1 MAFVHKR
8 RWVMK
13 GLNWHKNLTEAL
25 NEVSGGSRLPMI
37 LFHRTG
43 CEGSVKM
50 LNETLKDLS
59 VERLLGREIAPVL
72 CNLDENPEMGRKF
85 HIDWTPAFVITDEQ
99 GTELERFVGYL
110 PVEEFIPQ
118 LLLSKGLADFHIER
132 LKDAMGDFEELIEEH
147 AASELVPEAE
157 YYLGAVQFRTTG
169 DISKLGDVCAAM
181 NSRFPDS
188 IWTKKCSIW
197 GHQKTYLKP
206 FVGYDGGGSA
216 GSGAY

>member
-1 MAFVHKR
+1 
-8 RWVMK
+8 MK

-50 LNETLKDLS
+50 LNETLKDLA
-59 VERLLGREIAPVL
+59 VERILGREIAPVL
-72 CNLDENPEMGRKF
+72 CNLDENPEMGKKF

-99 GTELERFVGYL
+99 GAELERFVGYL
-110 PVEEFIPQ
+110 PAEEFIPQ

-181 NSRFPDS
+181 NTRFPDS

-206 FVGYDGGGSA
+206 FVGYDGGGSV